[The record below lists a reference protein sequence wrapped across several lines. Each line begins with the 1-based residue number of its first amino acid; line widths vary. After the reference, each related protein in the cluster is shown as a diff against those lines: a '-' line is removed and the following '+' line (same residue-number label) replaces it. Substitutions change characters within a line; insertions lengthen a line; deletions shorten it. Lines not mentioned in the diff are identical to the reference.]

1 MNILKTNNMKLQIGF
16 LMVTIACL
24 TISLNA
30 QRPGLQRNNPP
41 RVDLERVKAVKIAML
56 TQKMNLNTEEAEKF
70 WPIYNEYEKEQKKLK
85 EKFQPNKDIISMDDT
100 SVEKHLLGL
109 LDLEEELVKMK
120 KKYYQQFSK
129 ILGYRKV
136 AILAKSDREFN
147 FAMIDRI
154 KNLSNKG
161 SK

>member
-1 MNILKTNNMKLQIGF
+1 MKLPIGVW
-16 LMVTIACL
+16 MVTMVCL
-24 TISLNA
+24 TISLHA
-30 QRPGLQRNNPP
+30 QRPGLQKNSSP
-41 RVDLERVKAVKIAML
+41 RFDLERVKAVKIALL

-85 EKFQPNKDIISMDDT
+85 EKFQPNKDILSMDDAAI
-100 SVEKHLLGL
+100 EKHLFGYLEM
-109 LDLEEELVKMK
+109 EEEMVKLK

-154 KNLSNKG
+154 KNQSNKG